1 MTAQDDQAR
10 GSLLVRWSARQPDT
24 TTWGPAGNRTVL
36 RQTAARLRRRR
47 RLRRG
52 LLSGG
57 AVLVAF
63 VGAVVG
69 YGIYLNSQITRLD
82 VGHLAGAAANGTV
95 NILMVGSTSR
105 CALKQQNPAFGLC
118 NEGVTGV
125 NSDVIMILHLDPRT
139 KKVAILSLPRD
150 LFVPNART
158 TGPNKIDAAL
168 YQGPTQLVSA
178 IEEDFGIPI
187 QHYVELNFDT
197 FQGVVNAL
205 GGIRMY
211 FPMPLYDA
219 YSSLNI
225 PTAGCQTL
233 NGFQALA
240 VVRAR
245 HLQYKPPTVATSNHA
260 YWPYDPASDLSRIR
274 RDHEFIRVM
283 GSQVSH
289 QGLGNPLTDRSL
301 VAAVAPDLEVDN
313 ALGTTDMIN
322 MVLTFH
328 GTNPESA
335 PQSTLPVMVHA
346 GLDYYYAGYDY
357 GSVELASQPEDTQA
371 IDQLLGISAG
381 HSTMTGAPLP
391 KPGSFSVTVE
401 NGSGVY
407 DQAAKTA
414 AALQALGFQATAD
427 GRVPAP
433 GTPSEALVV
442 YRAHDAASLADAE
455 AVLQHLSGAAVLA
468 TGTPVGGAAVTVV
481 TGSNFS
487 VTAAGAGA
495 GAGAGVGS
503 GPTAPAS
510 PTVPGPAGSAPT
522 TVPPSSNGLAPPTPI
537 NQALA
542 PFDPRS
548 CTASGGE
555 GP

>member
-1 MTAQDDQAR
+1 
-10 GSLLVRWSARQPDT
+10 VI
-24 TTWGPAGNRTVL
+24 
-36 RQTAARLRRRR
+36 
-47 RLRRG
+47 
-52 LLSGG
+52 
-57 AVLVAF
+57 
-63 VGAVVG
+63 G
-69 YGIYLNSQITRLD
+69 YAEYLNSQITRLD

-118 NEGVTGV
+118 NQGVTGV
-125 NSDVIMILHLDPRT
+125 NSDVIMVLHLDPGT
-139 KKVAILSLPRD
+139 KKVSILSLPRD
-150 LFVPNART
+150 LFVPNSRT

-168 YQGPTQLVSA
+168 FQGPTQLVNA
-178 IEEDFGIPI
+178 IEEDFAIPI

-197 FQGVVNAL
+197 FQGIVNAL

-219 YSSLNI
+219 FSSLNV

-245 HLQYKPPTVATSNHA
+245 HLQYRPPGVTTANHA

-274 RDHEFIRVM
+274 RDHEFIRVLA
-283 GSQVSH
+283 SQVTRR
-289 QGLGNPLTDRSL
+289 GLANPLTDRSL
-301 VAAVAPDLEVDN
+301 VAAVAPDLEVDS

-328 GTNPESA
+328 GTNPASA
-335 PQSTLPVMVHA
+335 PQATLPVMVHG
-346 GLDYYYAGYDY
+346 GLDYYFAGYDY
-357 GSVELASQPEDTQA
+357 GSVEFPSEPQDGQA
-371 IDQLLGISAG
+371 VAQLLGVAAG
-381 HSTMTGAPLP
+381 HDTMTGARLP
-391 KPGSFSVTVE
+391 GPGSFAVTVE
-401 NGSGVY
+401 NGSGVSS
-407 DQAAKTA
+407 QAGRTA
-414 AALQALGFQATAD
+414 AALDALGFRATPD
-427 GRVPAP
+427 GTVPSG
-433 GTPSEALVV
+433 GTPSETLVV
-442 YRAHDAASLADAE
+442 YQAHDAASLADAE
-455 AVLQHLSGAAVLA
+455 AVLQDLSGAAVLA
-468 TGTPVGGAAVTVV
+468 VGNPVGGAPVTVV

-487 VTAAGAGA
+487 VTAAASTTPTPSTTVVPTSAALPRSTTTTTTTAGTN
-495 GAGAGVGS
+495 GL
-503 GPTAPAS
+503 
-510 PTVPGPAGSAPT
+510 SAPT
-522 TVPPSSNGLAPPTPI
+522 PV

>member
-1 MTAQDDQAR
+1 M
-10 GSLLVRWSARQPDT
+10 
-24 TTWGPAGNRTVL
+24 WGPAGNRVTL

-47 RLRRG
+47 RWRRG
-52 LLSGG
+52 LVSSGV
-57 AVLVAF
+57 VLVLLVA
-63 VGAVVG
+63 AVIG
-69 YGIYLNSQITRLD
+69 YAEYLNSQITRLS

-125 NSDVIMILHLDPRT
+125 NSDVIMILHLDPNT

-150 LFVPNART
+150 LFVPNSRT

-168 YQGPTQLVSA
+168 FQGPTQLVNA

-197 FQGVVNAL
+197 FQGIVNAL

-219 YSSLNI
+219 FSSLNV
-225 PTAGCQTL
+225 PVAGCQTL

-245 HLQYKPPTVATSNHA
+245 HLQYKPPTVTAANHA
-260 YWPYDPASDLSRIR
+260 YWPYDPSSDLSRIR
-274 RDHEFIRVM
+274 RDHEFIRVLA
-283 GSQVSH
+283 SQVT
-289 QGLGNPLTDRSL
+289 QRGLGDPLTDRSL
-301 VAAVAPDLEVDN
+301 VAAVAPDLEVDS

-322 MVLTFH
+322 LVLTFH
-328 GTNPESA
+328 GTNAASA
-335 PQSTLPVMVHA
+335 PQSTLPVVVHS
-346 GLDYYYAGYDY
+346 GLDYYFGGYDY
-357 GSVELASQPEDTQA
+357 GSVELPSQPQDSQA
-371 IDQLLGISAG
+371 IDQLLGVPAG
-381 HSTMTGAPLP
+381 HDTMTGERLP
-391 KPGSFSVTVE
+391 SPGSFPVTVE

-407 DQAAKTA
+407 AQSARTVTA
-414 AALQALGFQATAD
+414 LDALGFQATSD
-427 GRVPAP
+427 GTVLPG
-433 GTPSEALVV
+433 GTPSETLVV
-442 YRAHDAASLADAE
+442 YRPNDAASLADAE
-455 AVLQHLSGAAVLA
+455 TVLEDLSGAVVLA
-468 TGTPVGGAAVTVV
+468 AGTPVGGAPVTVV

-487 VTAAGAGA
+487 VSPPVTATPAPSPTTTVLPSSAPRTPTVTAA
-495 GAGAGVGS
+495 
-503 GPTAPAS
+503 
-510 PTVPGPAGSAPT
+510 
-522 TVPPSSNGLAPPTPI
+522 SNGLSQPTPV

-555 GP
+555 GS